1 MNLINLA
8 KIFLVK
14 HKYCSKFSLSA
25 GLQISLE
32 TAEELMNQLTQ
43 DTEIFPTYTRFIENR
58 IEIIKGLRPDKGL
71 IYSLN
76 YLNHHENT
84 YEIESELRYEFFTK
98 GQVKYFPS
106 RVGCFLQD
114 KRKNILTQS
123 PKELTHENKK
133 KYMTRKASGKKPD
146 RDKKREGSLEKI
158 LKENTYTIEEGDEK
172 MSRLQR
178 YLKRK
183 APDTSILEKKPKMTK
198 ENFQPKL
205 TSFYSNR

>member
-14 HKYCSKFSLSA
+14 HKYCSKFSLSI

-32 TAEELMNQLTQ
+32 TAEILMNELAL

-58 IEIIKGLRPDKGL
+58 IEIIKGLRPDKGF

-76 YLNHHENT
+76 YLNHNENI
-84 YEIESELRYEFFTK
+84 YEIESELRCEFFTN
-98 GQVKYFPS
+98 GQIKYFPS

-114 KRKNILTQS
+114 KRRNHLTQS
-123 PKELTHENKK
+123 PKDSSPEITK

-146 RDKKREGSLEKI
+146 RQEKREGSLEKI

-172 MSRLQR
+172 MSRLQK

-183 APDTSILEKKPKMTK
+183 APDTSILEKKPKKTK